1 MTARGP
7 RSTVS
12 VVIPVKDDD
21 RELARCL
28 RALDTQTRR
37 PDEVLVVDNGSA
49 DASATVAAAAG
60 ARVVHCASP
69 GIPAA
74 AAHGYDRAIGKI
86 ILRLDADC
94 VPGPGW
100 VDTMAAAL
108 EADPRLGAVT
118 GGARFADGPRGL
130 RTPLAAAYLG
140 LYAAVGFATLGHV
153 PLFGSNL
160 GFRRSAWRGARHGIH
175 RDATF
180 HDDLDLSFHLGE
192 RYRVGFVAHAEMG
205 ISMRPFGDVRAF
217 GHRVAGGFRTVLAHW
232 PHDFPPVR
240 WMRLCL
246 RRVIGVPTF
255 RQDLP

>member
-1 MTARGP
+1 M
-7 RSTVS
+7 S

-28 RALDTQTRR
+28 RALSAQTRR

-49 DASATVAAAAG
+49 DASADVAAAAG
-60 ARVVHCASP
+60 ARVVHCAIP

-74 AAHGYDRAIGKI
+74 AAHGYDRAVGKI

-94 VPGPGW
+94 VPGPTW
-100 VDTMAAAL
+100 VDTMTAAL
-108 EADPRLGAVT
+108 EAGPRVGAVT
-118 GGARFADGPRGL
+118 GGARFVDGPRAL
-130 RTPLAAAYLG
+130 RAPLAVAYLG
-140 LYAAVGFATLGHV
+140 LYRAVGSAALGHV

-160 GFRRSAWRGARHGIH
+160 GFRRAAWRGARRGIH
-175 RDATF
+175 LDPAL

-192 RYRVGFVAHAEMG
+192 RFRVRYVAHAEMG

-217 GHRVAGGFRTVLAHW
+217 GRRVGGGFRTVLVHW

-240 WMRLCL
+240 WTRLAL
-246 RRVIGVPTF
+246 RRVIGAPTF
-255 RQDLP
+255 RQDLG